1 MVFPHLAICLLLLC
15 HTWTPGSPS
24 ATSASVGLS
33 NGLHSICSQPSRG
46 TGWTSRDYVQR
57 VCLTQTV
64 TVFWSVSFLLTPCL
78 RDSTWTLH
86 HPLAMWMWSSSG
98 KHPADP
104 EKNQSRRGAAV
115 GERGTVPF
123 EAGDAL
129 LALPVASTAGEFLLS
144 ALLWADG
151 RLAGGNQS

>member
-1 MVFPHLAICLLLLC
+1 MQAD
-15 HTWTPGSPS
+15 PS
-24 ATSASVGLS
+24 Q
-33 NGLHSICSQPSRG
+33 GLHGVFHWCS
-46 TGWTSRDYVQR
+46 T
-57 VCLTQTV
+57 
-64 TVFWSVSFLLTPCL
+64 
-78 RDSTWTLH
+78 STW
-86 HPLAMWMWSSSG
+86 PLGGAEPRWSSSG

>member
-1 MVFPHLAICLLLLC
+1 MVRLDH
-15 HTWTPGSPS
+15 GSPR
-24 ATSASVGLS
+24 ARIELVTLQLG
-33 NGLHSICSQPSRG
+33 
-46 TGWTSRDYVQR
+46 VQ
-57 VCLTQTV
+57 CTEGC
-64 TVFWSVSFLLTPCL
+64 FLV
-78 RDSTWTLH
+78 DMGEW
-86 HPLAMWMWSSSG
+86 G

>member
-1 MVFPHLAICLLLLC
+1 MIDHS
-15 HTWTPGSPS
+15 SPMDRIELV
-24 ATSASVGLS
+24 TLQLGV
-33 NGLHSICSQPSRG
+33 QG
-46 TGWTSRDYVQR
+46 TEGCILVDTGEW
-57 VCLTQTV
+57 
-64 TVFWSVSFLLTPCL
+64 
-78 RDSTWTLH
+78 
-86 HPLAMWMWSSSG
+86 G

-104 EKNQSRRGAAV
+104 ENNPSRRGAAV

-144 ALLWADG
+144 ALLWAEG